1 MIYTVEMMQVEARP
15 IAVVKRRASLVDLP
29 IVIPDACGEV
39 WQFIRAHQIGGTG
52 RNVAVYFD
60 EAINIECGVEVPPSF
75 GGGGKVLLSATPAG
89 TVAHTEHL
97 GPYHLLGQ
105 AHQAIRSWCAGK
117 GRTLS
122 GRNWEIYG
130 HWNDDP
136 SKLST
141 DVFYLL
147 A

>member
-52 RNVAVYFD
+52 RNVAVYLD

-75 GGGGKVLLSATPAG
+75 GDEGEVLLSGHSGGNGCPYRAPWALSLARRSTPG
-89 TVAHTEHL
+89 NSELVCWKGAH
-97 GPYHLLGQ
+97 
-105 AHQAIRSWCAGK
+105 A
-117 GRTLS
+117 
-122 GRNWEIYG
+122 
-130 HWNDDP
+130 
-136 SKLST
+136 
-141 DVFYLL
+141 
-147 A
+147 